1 MHLRKSTTDRSI
13 PLGRHASASASGFAR
28 LLLFSTLIGLL
39 ACGGGS
45 SQERLHE
52 EVAELR
58 SEVLALRQV
67 KHEMT
72 SLRSDVAEIRARL
85 ANPESDSSQ
94 KSSSAIAEKLWVP
107 DGSHLDD
114 PFLGPSEAGV
124 VVMAFSD
131 YQCRPCREFF
141 QGTFDKLADEFI
153 DSGKLRFIYRDF
165 PLQGNKFS
173 VEAATF
179 AHCTGEQGKYWQ
191 AHTLLYENQPRVIA
205 GEFSDLEQELSEV
218 DTERLKKCRGGTV
231 YRKEIA
237 ADIEEGIRL
246 GAQGAPA
253 FFIGKQIA
261 KDSSSDPQYQG
272 VFIRGAQPYPLIRS
286 EVLKLLTDSSE

>member
-1 MHLRKSTTDRSI
+1 MLVKILNLLIALSFS
-13 PLGRHASASASGFAR
+13 FA
-28 LLLFSTLIGLL
+28 LCS
-39 ACGGGS
+39 CGGGRS
-45 SQERLHE
+45 EERLHQ

-85 ANPESDSSQ
+85 ANPVSSQ
-94 KSSSAIAEKLWVP
+94 KQSSAVVEKRWTP
-107 DGSHLDD
+107 DGSHLED
-114 PFLGPSEAGV
+114 PYLGPADSAV
-124 VVMAFSD
+124 LVMAFSD

-141 QGTFDKLADEFI
+141 QSSFDKLADEFI

-165 PLQGNKFS
+165 PLQGNEHS

-179 AHCTGEQGKYWQ
+179 AHCAGEQGKYWQ
-191 AHTLLYENQPRVIA
+191 AHSLLYENQAQVIA
-205 GEFSDLEQELSEV
+205 GEFSALEQELSEL
-218 DTERLKKCRGGTV
+218 DTERLKKCRSGTL

-253 FFIGKQIA
+253 FFIGRKESA
-261 KDSSSDPQYQG
+261 EDTSNNSEYTG
-272 VFIRGAQPYPLIRS
+272 VFIRGAQPYELLRA
-286 EVLKLLTDSSE
+286 EVLKQLPPQS